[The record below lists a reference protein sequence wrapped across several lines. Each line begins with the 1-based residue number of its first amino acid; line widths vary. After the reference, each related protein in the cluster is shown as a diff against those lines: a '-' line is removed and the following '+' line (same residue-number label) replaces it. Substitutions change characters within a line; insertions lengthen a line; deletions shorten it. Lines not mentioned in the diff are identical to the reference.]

1 MYHSQEYGGAAD
13 ENGTLSSIPIEDND
27 KLLKFELE
35 YLIQE
40 SGSRPV
46 TAAGFPGS
54 ASTEWDRLKEQTTL
68 ENATVFW
75 HNNFEVSADSPA
87 KVMKV
92 RGGFAQA
99 IYDRF
104 KGSSGSSSS
113 SSSSSSSTS
122 SSASSSKI
130 TFLGDS
136 ITVGMKSDLTSSFS
150 GSNVEAE
157 VGKGISW
164 LNEKIDSKITI
175 NDTVVI
181 NIGTN
186 DNFPVDQAKTM
197 LDKLKDKKVYLVNNF
212 SKLTRSEERRVGKEC
227 RSRWSPYH

>member
-1 MYHSQEYGGAAD
+1 MCSSDLLAQWTFGRRTAIVSKLPEELKKYHSQEYGGAAD

-130 TFLGDS
+130 TFLGES
-136 ITVGMKSDLTSSFS
+136 ITVGMKSDLTSS
-150 GSNVEAE
+150 
-157 VGKGISW
+157 
-164 LNEKIDSKITI
+164 L
-175 NDTVVI
+175 
-181 NIGTN
+181 
-186 DNFPVDQAKTM
+186 
-197 LDKLKDKKVYLVNNF
+197 L
-212 SKLTRSEERRVGKEC
+212 RSEERRVGKEC